1 MTSTEDSLINPSYSS
16 LFQSASTS
24 SMSVINGD
32 IADSD
37 SLELVIRPQS
47 GWIKIDWKELV
58 AYRELLWFLI
68 WRDILLRYKQ
78 TVLGG
83 AWAILQPLIM
93 MLTFT
98 FIFGRIANL
107 PSDGFPYPVF
117 VFAGLIP
124 WTLFSQGFAQS
135 ALSLVN
141 NQQLLTKVY
150 FPRVIVPTA
159 AAAVFL
165 VDVIISLGLYGVI
178 LLYYHILPS
187 WTVIFLPLLVLLTL
201 LATLGLGLTM
211 SALTVFYRDF
221 RHIVPFMTQVLMFMS
236 PVFYSVSMIE
246 RPIYRWIMS
255 LNPMFGIISAYRSA
269 ILGLEWDFT
278 CLAISGVVAVGG
290 FLFGMLYFRR
300 TERRFSDFA

>member
-1 MTSTEDSLINPSYSS
+1 MTQTEDSLIKPSHSS
-16 LFQSASTS
+16 LYQAGATP
-24 SMSVINGD
+24 SVSVNGD
-32 IADSD
+32 LADTESF
-37 SLELVIRPQS
+37 ELVIRPQS

-58 AYRELLWFLI
+58 AYRELLWFLV

-98 FIFGRIANL
+98 VIFGRMAKL

-124 WTLFSQGFAQS
+124 WMLFSQGFAGS
-135 ALSLVN
+135 ALSLVS
-141 NQQLLTKVY
+141 NQSLLTKVY
-150 FPRVIVPTA
+150 FPRVVVPVA

-165 VDVIISLGLYGVI
+165 VDVIISLGLYAVI
-178 LLYYHILPS
+178 LLYYHVMPS
-187 WTVIFLPLLVLLTL
+187 WTVIFVPLLVVLTL
-201 LATLGLGLTM
+201 LATLGLGLTL

-221 RHIVPFMTQVLMFMS
+221 RHIIPFLTNILMFVS
-236 PVFYSVSMIE
+236 PVFYSTSMFKV
-246 RPIYRWIMS
+246 PYHRWIMS
-255 LNPMFGIISAYRSA
+255 LNPLFGIVRAYRSA
-269 ILGLEWDFT
+269 ILGIDWDIPSV
-278 CLAISGVVAVGG
+278 AISSAVALGG